1 MHLDILDEY
10 VEKIKIDVVARKF
23 YMYGSDGSEIEIP
36 CDADQ
41 FMNMLVVARDW
52 TDQADV
58 EVEYVGY

>member
-1 MHLDILDEY
+1 MHLD
-10 VEKIKIDVVARKF
+10 IKIDVVARKF

-58 EVEYVGY
+58 EVEYAGY